1 MLSIPLLLTGGGNKQ
16 IQQSV
21 RINLSLVIL
30 RITTLCVCVSQCVR
44 LSCIEVN
51 IFHLGS

>member
-1 MLSIPLLLTGGGNKQ
+1 MLSIPLLLTGGGKQ

-30 RITTLCVCVSQCVR
+30 RITTLCVCVFVC
-44 LSCIEVN
+44 LSV
-51 IFHLGS
+51 